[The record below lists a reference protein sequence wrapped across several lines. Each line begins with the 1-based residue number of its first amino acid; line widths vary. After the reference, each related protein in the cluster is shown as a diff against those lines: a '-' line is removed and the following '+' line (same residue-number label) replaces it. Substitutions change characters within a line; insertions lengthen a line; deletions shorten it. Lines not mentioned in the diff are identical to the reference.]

1 MRSLVMSECSLS
13 GRGQGHVSNF
23 YIVDLQNFAKSSV
36 DRWYTQ
42 LDRRRFVFD
51 TYKTMKATRTPHG
64 WVHMF
69 TTHRPTLIPQLHDFD
84 LFRTCRT
91 ALLRGNWQD
100 FNSHDASR
108 GPSVIAELLVLL
120 FDFNCTS
127 TFAVCFTLNEWMDG
141 WMDEHPGCG
150 GVERQRLG
158 ADWQARE
165 MVFTGRVP
173 ADVHRLQRRPRQR
186 LAIPL
191 PLLQERRRSAS
202 LFLCHINISK
212 ARMRVIAASPYR
224 VFFSRGHRS
233 CEFGSRR
240 LKTVAD
246 GKCEIW
252 ARSLSRAGN
261 D

>member
-1 MRSLVMSECSLS
+1 MRSLVMSECSLN

-100 FNSHDASR
+100 FNWHDASR
-108 GPSVIAELLVLL
+108 GPSVIAKLLVLL

-141 WMDEHPGCG
+141 WMNTQDAAESNDSGWEPTDKREKWSSPAEFLLTCIGYSVGLGNVWRFPYLCYKNG
-150 GVERQRLG
+150 G
-158 ADWQARE
+158 
-165 MVFTGRVP
+165 GRP
-173 ADVHRLQRRPRQR
+173 AYSC
-186 LAIPL
+186 AI
-191 PLLQERRRSAS
+191 
-202 LFLCHINISK
+202 
-212 ARMRVIAASPYR
+212 
-224 VFFSRGHRS
+224 
-233 CEFGSRR
+233 
-240 LKTVAD
+240 
-246 GKCEIW
+246 
-252 ARSLSRAGN
+252 
-261 D
+261 